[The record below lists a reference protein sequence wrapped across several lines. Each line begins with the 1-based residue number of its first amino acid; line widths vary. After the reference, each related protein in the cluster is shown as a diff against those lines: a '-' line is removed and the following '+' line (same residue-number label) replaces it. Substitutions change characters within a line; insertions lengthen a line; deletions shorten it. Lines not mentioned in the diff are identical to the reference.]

1 MLSAGCV
8 MHTPL
13 DSLVSEGILDDVL
26 GRLKS
31 GKEAEVFRVLYRGEV
46 IAAKVYKDRQQRSF
60 QHNADYKEGRGVRNT
75 RTARAMAKGSRF
87 GRTQDEDAWK
97 VAEARCLHRLHAAG
111 VRVPTPVMFYEGV
124 LLMELVADG
133 EGEVAPR
140 LIDVDFTAEAA
151 RALYEDL
158 RGQIVRML
166 CCDIIHGDLSPYNV
180 LLGAD
185 GPTIIDF
192 PQAVAAAQNSQS
204 ANFFRRDFECIREF
218 CLRFDP
224 ALRAHAGDVRDI
236 WRAYE
241 RRDLTPDYVPVPAP
255 RQPERPPQAPQP
267 QRPQQPQRAQQP
279 QRTAPPQDRAP
290 QPSRPAP
297 PQDRAPQPQRAPQS
311 QPYER
316 APQPQRAPQA
326 QPYERAPQPQRAP
339 QSQPYDRPPQA
350 QRTPPRT
357 QAAQPQR
364 APQPPRAQ
372 PPSPQPQPQRAH
384 PPVEART
391 EPPPRRARQS
401 AAPVVTYVKRTG
413 TRESG
418 KS

>member
-1 MLSAGCV
+1 MLPVGCV

-13 DSLVSEGILDDVL
+13 DSLLSEGILDDVL

-31 GKEAEVFRVLYRGEV
+31 GKEAEVFRVVYRGEV

-87 GRTQDEDAWK
+87 GRAQDEDAWK

-140 LIDVDFTAEAA
+140 LIDVDFTPEAA
-151 RALYEDL
+151 QALYEDL

-218 CLRFDP
+218 CTRFAP

-241 RRDLTPDYVPVPAP
+241 RRDLSPDYVPVPAP
-255 RQPERPPQAPQP
+255 RQPERPPQ
-267 QRPQQPQRAQQP
+267 P
-279 QRTAPPQDRAP
+279 QRTAPPQRPPQPSQPSQRSPQRTPEPYARAP
-290 QPSRPAP
+290 QPP
-297 PQDRAPQPQRAPQS
+297 PP
-311 QPYER
+311 PYER
-316 APQPQRAPQA
+316 APQPPRAS
-326 QPYERAPQPQRAP
+326 QPQRAP
-339 QSQPYDRPPQA
+339 QPQPYDRPPQP

-357 QAAQPQR
+357 QPSQPQPQR
-364 APQPPRAQ
+364 AQAPQPQRAQ
-372 PPSPQPQPQRAH
+372 PPSPQQAQPQQAQPPSPQPQRAH

>member
-1 MLSAGCV
+1 MLPVGCV

-31 GKEAEVFRVLYRGEV
+31 GKEAEVFRVVYRGEV

-87 GRTQDEDAWK
+87 GRAQDEDAWK

-140 LIDVDFTAEAA
+140 LIDVDFTPEAA
-151 RALYEDL
+151 QALYEDL

-218 CLRFDP
+218 CTRFAP

-241 RRDLTPDYVPVPAP
+241 RRDLSPDYVPVPAP
-255 RQPERPPQAPQP
+255 RQPERPPQ
-267 QRPQQPQRAQQP
+267 P
-279 QRTAPPQDRAP
+279 QRTAPPQRPPQPSQPSQRSPQRTPEPYARAP
-290 QPSRPAP
+290 QPP
-297 PQDRAPQPQRAPQS
+297 PP
-311 QPYER
+311 PYER
-316 APQPQRAPQA
+316 APQPPRAS
-326 QPYERAPQPQRAP
+326 QPQRAP
-339 QSQPYDRPPQA
+339 QPQPYDRPPQP

-357 QAAQPQR
+357 QPSQPQPQR
-364 APQPPRAQ
+364 AQAPQPQRAQ
-372 PPSPQPQPQRAH
+372 PPSPQQAQPQQAQPPSPQPQRAH